1 MWQAHKDEN
10 EPNAKKTRV
19 KKHKKSSSSHK
30 KKSSNKED
38 ALSDDAKVLIDDDE
52 ESSQMSELPSETAMN
67 TNDVTMNESVK
78 TEDSVMEETDEMR
91 NERKKTIEQLQK
103 TDNIWMSPESST
115 STPPPTSPPVLAS
128 LPSFEKTKSDNY
140 FDIIYPEPKEYTSI
154 ARTVPNRR
162 PTKISITGETIITR
176 ANRNAVIQY
185 LLGEKRL
192 SMYDEAFLN
201 RKLTNYVN
209 SLSDF
214 RQPVVWK
221 FLKAILTRQ
230 V

>member
-1 MWQAHKDEN
+1 MWQIHKDET

-30 KKSSNKED
+30 KKSSAKED
-38 ALSDDAKVLIDDDE
+38 ALSDDAKFLIDDDE

-67 TNDVTMNESVK
+67 TNDVTMKESVK

-91 NERKKTIEQLQK
+91 SERKETIEQQQK
-103 TDNIWMSPESST
+103 TDDISMSPAPST
-115 STPPPTSPPVLAS
+115 STPPPPLVLAP

-140 FDIIYPEPKEYTSI
+140 LDIIFSEPKENKSI
-154 ARTVPNRR
+154 TRIVPDRR
-162 PTKISITGETIITR
+162 PTKISINGETIITR

-192 SMYDEAFLN
+192 SMYDEEFLN

-214 RQPVVWK
+214 RQPMVWK
-221 FLKAILTRQ
+221 FLKAVLTRQ